1 MRGMLLAGVLA
12 AVVTVAGAQEGFPL
26 DGTWRSQAV
35 AADGSERTLVLIL
48 EWDGKQVTGTIN
60 PGPQGIDFTGA
71 SLNPEGWRVTLV
83 AKDASGGE
91 IRLEGA
97 IADLGKYHRT
107 IEGKWTEGG
116 RSQDVR
122 FVRE

>member
-1 MRGMLLAGVLA
+1 MRGLIFAGVLA
-12 AVVTVAGAQEGFPL
+12 AVATVAGAQEGFPL
-26 DGTWRSQAV
+26 DGTWRSQTV
-35 AADGSERTLVLIL
+35 AADGSERTLVLVM
-48 EWDGKQVTGTIN
+48 EWDGKQVAGTLN

-71 SLNPEGWRVTLV
+71 SLDPEGWKFTLV
-83 AKDASGGE
+83 AHDASGGE

-97 IADLGKYHRT
+97 IADLGKVHRA

-116 RSQDVR
+116 HSQNVR

>member
-1 MRGMLLAGVLA
+1 MLLASVLV
-12 AVVTVAGAQEGFPL
+12 AVATVAGAQEGFPL

-48 EWDGKQVTGTIN
+48 EWDGEQVGGTIN
-60 PGPQGIDFTGA
+60 PGPDSIDFTGA
-71 SLNPEGWRVTLV
+71 SLSPEGWKFTLV
-83 AKDASGGE
+83 AKDARGSE

-97 IADLGKYHRT
+97 IVDLGKYHRA

-116 RSQDVR
+116 RSQTVR